1 MAKSATPN
9 IKTKVM
15 LPVDREGSKVG
26 IVMLTG
32 KVKIGSTQT
41 IHASQLNLNTIDAI
55 TLKPVTTNKYLI
67 SASVAFP
74 GSPDNFAS
82 VTIGS
87 IGVIDGTV
95 SFHDIGTPR
104 VSLQFEAWG
113 H

>member
-1 MAKSATPN
+1 MAKSATPS
-9 IKTKVM
+9 IKTKVT
-15 LPVDREGSKVG
+15 LPVDREGTKVG

-32 KVKIGSTQT
+32 KVQVGSTQT
-41 IHASQLNLNTIDAI
+41 IHASQLNLSTIDAI

-87 IGVIDGTV
+87 ISLTNG
-95 SFHDIGTPR
+95 SMAFHDIGTPR